1 MDNSNFVMVENGVS
15 NMIFKGFMEDNAH
28 VNWIAVG
35 LIYDEGDPTLPMVGL
50 GHTCLFH
57 WSQNL
62 DMVTQMYIKTS
73 LQCGIQLLVLP

>member
-1 MDNSNFVMVENGVS
+1 MKYCKVFTIACCDMQFEDGATQTLLWDNSNFVMVENGVS

-57 WSQNL
+57 
-62 DMVTQMYIKTS
+62 
-73 LQCGIQLLVLP
+73 